1 MRKLKIGKKP
11 NKQISFG
18 FIFYNLHIFIEGLSG
33 LMLYPILI
41 SNLDIN
47 LAGLWLFFLSF
58 SPIISLAQA
67 GLGTVVTR
75 VSSLYTKDKTS
86 FNFLHHLKYSY
97 SLVVL
102 LVLLI
107 CGAIYALYI
116 QNKLDE
122 LYIMEDGSIAWLMI
136 SISFCFRMYFVK
148 NFHVLNGFGIVG
160 WDKITNA
167 SVTLLNLIGI
177 YLVVINK
184 LSFFYLGIVYLGTS
198 IIYAFIAVRV
208 LIYTKIKNRFNTISN
223 RINKKEIYNIFSESG
238 KILVLNIT
246 AFIVLQLNLFISEYF
261 FGLETFTYYSGLV
274 KLNALVI
281 AIASTVSSILFPF
294 ISMAY
299 NNNEISDVKR
309 RFRQN
314 VFFSFGLAFI
324 SYVILISFA
333 NFAIPMWLG
342 EKGYLGHSIFIPL
355 CFMGLL
361 YINHVAHANS
371 VIALGANTFIVPAI
385 TNAILSTIF
394 SIIGAKYFGLIGM
407 VYGSILG
414 LILPSIY
421 VVWWS
426 RNYIKK
432 LR

>member
-1 MRKLKIGKKP
+1 
-11 NKQISFG
+11 
-18 FIFYNLHIFIEGLSG
+18 
-33 LMLYPILI
+33 
-41 SNLDIN
+41 
-47 LAGLWLFFLSF
+47 
-58 SPIISLAQA
+58 
-67 GLGTVVTR
+67 
-75 VSSLYTKDKTS
+75 
-86 FNFLHHLKYSY
+86 
-97 SLVVL
+97 
-102 LVLLI
+102 LI

-299 NNNEISDVKR
+299 NNNEI
-309 RFRQN
+309 
-314 VFFSFGLAFI
+314 
-324 SYVILISFA
+324 
-333 NFAIPMWLG
+333 
-342 EKGYLGHSIFIPL
+342 
-355 CFMGLL
+355 
-361 YINHVAHANS
+361 
-371 VIALGANTFIVPAI
+371 
-385 TNAILSTIF
+385 
-394 SIIGAKYFGLIGM
+394 
-407 VYGSILG
+407 
-414 LILPSIY
+414 
-421 VVWWS
+421 
-426 RNYIKK
+426 
-432 LR
+432 